1 MAMRKTKRVGAT
13 LLLTLALILG
23 SLCWLTY
30 RAVWQQKSEEQLIDA
45 IKSHDS
51 ETVIALLN
59 AGVDPN
65 TRDHSHQSP
74 VGFWRLLRARWTG
87 AMLGS
92 PNDPIALAIVYDWPQ
107 VLTDNGPPIVPERPA
122 DVAITQALVAKGAH
136 VNGHMRNGWPILSGP
151 VRVGYEKC
159 TQCLLDHG
167 ADANAA
173 TDEGFTVLM
182 LASENTSS
190 PIVRMLLDHGA
201 KLDAK
206 YHGATALVYASLGPN
221 PYNKQLLLK
230 AGAKR

>member
-1 MAMRKTKRVGAT
+1 MKKTRRIGAV
-13 LLLTLALILG
+13 LLLALALLLG

-30 RAVWQQKSEEQLIDA
+30 RAVWEQKSEEQLIAA

-65 TRDHSHQSP
+65 TRDHSHHAS
-74 VGFWRLLRARWTG
+74 VGLWRMLQARWRG
-87 AMLGS
+87 ATLGS
-92 PNDPIALAIVYDWPQ
+92 PNDPIALAVVFDWPQ
-107 VLTDNGPPIVPERPA
+107 VLTDNRSSIVPERPA
-122 DVAITQALVAKGAH
+122 DIAITQALVAKGAH
-136 VNGHMRNGWPILSGP
+136 VNGRMNNGWPILSGS

-173 TDEGFTVLM
+173 TYEGFTVLM

-201 KLDAK
+201 KVDAK